1 MAGLTDLIE
10 PIYVTSMSFGG
21 TLYSTHPPMTCRE
34 VTLDKDGNIARINL
48 RLNDW
53 YCRQVRTN
61 LAARLYDYLRKLF

>member
-34 VTLDKDGNIARINL
+34 VTLDKDGNIARIDL
-48 RLNDW
+48 QSCDW
-53 YCRQVRTN
+53 EYTPVSFTT
-61 LAARLYDYLRKLF
+61 RLYDYLRKLF